1 MLLRLSALMVSC
13 AFVAFAPASRAQG
26 AGGSGDPLVEARE
39 TNTWLTRI
47 NEAANKRNFQ
57 GTVVVSAG
65 GTVASSRIAHF
76 CEGRNQY
83 ERIDSLE
90 GQMRNVL
97 RQNDLVHTV
106 WPQSRVA
113 MVEQRDGMSSFPG
126 LLQAGAQH
134 VAEFY
139 ELKPMGVERVAGHE
153 ANVLQ
158 LRAKDAHR
166 FGYRLWAEKTTG
178 LLLRTE
184 VLGEHAEV
192 LESSAFSD
200 VSINVKPQ
208 VELVTQPL
216 RKLDGYRIVRP
227 PVTATQLEAEGW
239 TLKHDIPGFTMV
251 SCVKRPFDGA
261 LRVRGAAD
269 PVLQAVYSDG
279 LTFVSIF
286 IEPFNAE
293 RHQRAMSTVIGA
305 TQTMMRRQ
313 GDFWVTVMGDV
324 PTATLRAFAAG
335 LERRK

>member
-13 AFVAFAPASRAQG
+13 AFVAFAGPSRAQ
-26 AGGSGDPLVEARE
+26 ASAPGDPLVEARE
-39 TNTWLTRI
+39 TNAWLTRI
-47 NEAANKRNFQ
+47 NDAANKRNFQ

-65 GTVASSRIAHF
+65 GTLASSRIAHF
-76 CEGRNQY
+76 CDGRNQF

-97 RQNDLVHTV
+97 RQNDVVHTV

-113 MVEQRDGMSSFPG
+113 MVEQRDAMSSFPG
-126 LLQAGAQH
+126 LLQAGAQR
-134 VAEFY
+134 VSEFY
-139 ELKPMGVERVAGHE
+139 ELKQTGVERVAGHE

-184 VLGEHAEV
+184 VLGDNAEV
-192 LESSAFSD
+192 LESSAFSE

-227 PVTATQLEAEGW
+227 SVTATQLESEGW
-239 TLKHDIPGFTMV
+239 SLKHDIPGFTMV

-261 LRVRGAAD
+261 LRIRGATD

-286 IEPFNAE
+286 IEPFNPE
-293 RHQRAMSTVIGA
+293 RHQRPISTVIGA
-305 TQTMMRRQ
+305 TQTLMRRQ
-313 GDFWVTVMGDV
+313 GDWWVTVMGDV

-335 LERRK
+335 LERKK

>member
-13 AFVAFAPASRAQG
+13 AFVAFAPASRAQTVL
-26 AGGSGDPLVEARE
+26 ASGDPLVETRE
-39 TNTWLTRI
+39 TNAWLTRI
-47 NEAANKRNFQ
+47 NDAASKRNFQ
-57 GTVVVSAG
+57 GTIVVSAG

-76 CEGRNQY
+76 CDGRNQY

-97 RQNDLVHTV
+97 RQNDVVHTV
-106 WPQSRVA
+106 WPQSHVA
-113 MVEQRDGMSSFPG
+113 MVEQRDSMTSFPA

-134 VAEFY
+134 VTDFY
-139 ELKPMGVERVAGHE
+139 ELKPVGVERVAGHE
-153 ANVLQ
+153 ADVLQ

-166 FGYRLWAEKTTG
+166 FGYRLWAERGTG
-178 LLLRTE
+178 LLLRSE

-200 VSINVKPQ
+200 VAINVKPQ
-208 VELVTQPL
+208 AEMVTQPL

-227 PVTATQLEAEGW
+227 PVTTAQLESEGW
-239 TLKHDIPGFTMV
+239 TLKHNIPGFTQV

-261 LRVRGAAD
+261 LRVRGSTD

-279 LTFVSIF
+279 LTFVSVF
-286 IEPFNAE
+286 IEPFNPE
-293 RHQRAMSTVIGA
+293 RHQRPMSTVIGA
-305 TQTMMRRQ
+305 TRTMMRRY
-313 GDFWVTVMGDV
+313 GDWWVTVMGDV

-335 LERRK
+335 LERKN